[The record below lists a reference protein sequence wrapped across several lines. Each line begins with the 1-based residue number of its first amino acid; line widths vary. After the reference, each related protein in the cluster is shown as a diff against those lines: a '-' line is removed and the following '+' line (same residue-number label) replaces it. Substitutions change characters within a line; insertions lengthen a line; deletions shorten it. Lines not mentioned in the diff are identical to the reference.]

1 MIQETLEKATERIC
15 ICERDITLFQIGAKW
30 QEENSYSEEDM
41 KLAFENGMANVAMNN
56 FEFDADTWFKQ
67 YKKK

>member
-30 QEENSYSEEDM
+30 QEENSYNEDDLEE
-41 KLAFENGMANVAMNN
+41 AFKSGFTNCYNN
-56 FEFDADTWFKQ
+56 NNLTFGEWFEQF
-67 YKKK
+67 KKK